1 MSREGQGRTFK
12 GKPGGRRGLF
22 KCGAGRGRGEGE
34 IEKACRARQKLGDAF
49 QIGGVNTPYGL

>member
-22 KCGAGRGRGEGE
+22 KCGAGKGRGAG
-34 IEKACRARQKLGDAF
+34 IEKACTGPGRNWGMPFK
-49 QIGGVNTPYGL
+49 